1 MTFGSSVKCV
11 NAFRIVLTEESKF
24 LIN

>member
-11 NAFRIVLTEESKF
+11 NAFRIALTEESKF

>member
-1 MTFGSSVKCV
+1 MTFGFFVKCV
-11 NAFRIVLTEESKF
+11 NAFRIALMEELKF